1 MKNIVFFS
9 VILLSLSACST
20 IQNQQEAAPL
30 IGMPNPASQYC
41 IEQGGKLETVKD
53 AQGES
58 AYCHLQNGE
67 KIEEWALF
75 RQNQAQC
82 VADEAKKLL
91 GQVATDDAQLKQQ
104 TKAQSIRRIAPQ
116 QPMTMDFRSERLT
129 LVIDPNTKKIVQ
141 ANCG

>member
-1 MKNIVFFS
+1 MKNIVFSS

-20 IQNQQEAAPL
+20 VQNQQEAAPL

-75 RQNQAQC
+75 HQNQAQC
-82 VADEAKKLL
+82 VADEAKKLI

-104 TKAQSIRRIAPQ
+104 TKAQSIRRVAPQ

-129 LVIDPNTKKIVQ
+129 LVIDPNTKKILQ
-141 ANCG
+141 ASCG

>member
-1 MKNIVFFS
+1 MKNIVFSS

-20 IQNQQEAAPL
+20 VQNQQEAAPL

-41 IEQGGKLETVKD
+41 IEQGGKLEAVKD

-75 RQNQAQC
+75 HQNQAQC

-104 TKAQSIRRIAPQ
+104 TKAQSIRRVAPQ

-129 LVIDPNTKKIVQ
+129 LVIDPNTKKILQ
-141 ANCG
+141 ASCG

>member
-1 MKNIVFFS
+1 MKNIVFSS

-20 IQNQQEAAPL
+20 VQNQQEAAPL

-41 IEQGGKLETVKD
+41 IEQGGKLEAVKD

-104 TKAQSIRRIAPQ
+104 TKAQSIRRVAPQ
-116 QPMTMDFRSERLT
+116 QPMIMDFRSERLT
-129 LVIDPNTKKIVQ
+129 LVIDPNTKKILQ
-141 ANCG
+141 ASCG

>member
-1 MKNIVFFS
+1 MKNIVFSS

-41 IEQGGKLETVKD
+41 IEQGGKLEVVKD

-75 RQNQAQC
+75 RQNHAQC
-82 VADEAKKLL
+82 VADEAKKLI
-91 GQVATDDAQLKQQ
+91 GQSNLSDEIIKQLTHAQNIRHIQPNDAVTQDYRVERITIITDPVTQ
-104 TKAQSIRRIAPQ
+104 
-116 QPMTMDFRSERLT
+116 
-129 LVIDPNTKKIVQ
+129 KIVQ